1 MKKINMGK
9 KIATYAMAA
18 SMIGGALVGTQAT
31 GVLAATK
38 QTTATPT
45 CNKEM
50 TMEDYKNMYKDY
62 ISQFLKVPEITTATA
77 KTKWGY
83 ILSTYEETIGF
94 KEVRFAKSYQ
104 VQISWNKDFVK
115 DPKTGFTPITVRT
128 DQNSVVISSAIGY
141 GYARVRAD
149 YGDGVY
155 SKWSDV
161 KQVEFK

>member
-1 MKKINMGK
+1 MGK
-9 KIATYAMAA
+9 KIATYVMAA
-18 SMIGGALVGTQAT
+18 SMIGGTLAGTQAT
-31 GVLAATK
+31 GVFAATNQPVK
-38 QTTATPT
+38 NPT
-45 CNKEM
+45 YNKEM

-83 ILSTYEETIGF
+83 ILSTYEETIAF

-104 VQISWNKDFVK
+104 VQISWNKDFVE
-115 DPKTGFTPITVRT
+115 DQKTGFTPITVKT

-155 SKWSDV
+155 SKWSEV
-161 KQVEFK
+161 KKVEFK